1 MYKILARFA
10 QCNSCVIIINNVTFC
25 KDFTNWEWAGRSLFP
40 LDQNNYNY
48 DEFINWTVQSVF
60 EVLVELWFVGILF
73 EEVGI
78 FYHCLTLWHSYIQ
91 CNVMVQCNFFLAI
104 SSRCFRIDS
113 LAAHKWAWIILTG
126 GGFWHMDLLLFFRII
141 HHEFWPINVLK
152 CYSSKKE

>member
-1 MYKILARFA
+1 MGYVVDLFFLYICIL
-10 QCNSCVIIINNVTFC
+10 
-25 KDFTNWEWAGRSLFP
+25 
-40 LDQNNYNY
+40 
-48 DEFINWTVQSVF
+48 FIVNMNVQSVF

-126 GGFWHMDLLLFFRII
+126 GGFWHTDLLLFFRII
-141 HHEFWPINVLK
+141 HHEFWPNQCFEALSNNVNYFLERFDK
-152 CYSSKKE
+152 NLLAMLLSKLISY

>member
-1 MYKILARFA
+1 MARQFCFEINWPLA
-10 QCNSCVIIINNVTFC
+10 
-25 KDFTNWEWAGRSLFP
+25 DFFFH

-126 GGFWHMDLLLFFRII
+126 GGFWHPDLLLFFRII
-141 HHEFWPINVLK
+141 HHEFWPNQCFEALSNNVN
-152 CYSSKKE
+152 

>member
-1 MYKILARFA
+1 MVKKKQKHATIIYKRPLHGYNHKLSA
-10 QCNSCVIIINNVTFC
+10 QPN
-25 KDFTNWEWAGRSLFP
+25 
-40 LDQNNYNY
+40 QNNHNY
-48 DEFINWTVQSVF
+48 ELICEFISWTVQSVF

-126 GGFWHMDLLLFFRII
+126 GGFWHTDLLLFFCII
-141 HHEFWPINVLK
+141 HHEFWPNQCFEVQPNNF
-152 CYSSKKE
+152 Y